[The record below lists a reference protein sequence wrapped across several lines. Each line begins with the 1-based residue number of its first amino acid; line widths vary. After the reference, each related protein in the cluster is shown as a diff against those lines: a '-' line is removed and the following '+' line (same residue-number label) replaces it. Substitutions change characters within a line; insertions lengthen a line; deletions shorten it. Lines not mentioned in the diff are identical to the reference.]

1 MNNSPINEHSPSSSP
16 SFQKMKQL
24 RQSLE
29 AKKKKK
35 RRPSAPGEYNDEL
48 TQELH
53 ELQVDLEMN
62 EKLQKWL
69 HKVASNATHLSDTD
83 VAAHLSSTSSAANLA
98 SAAAAS
104 SLATGGGG
112 GVSGLGGM
120 YDRVR
125 RRPVTTTAMGGAAA
139 GSLGIDLAR
148 TSSSF
153 ARGGARKKDSAY
165 QLSMDEYCLLAKSYE
180 MSSDKKAAAAA
191 NKIVSAGVAED
202 RFATTTTTNPA
213 ATSSSPSNADEE
225 SAERLKKRRESS
237 QFEERLLTQFYD
249 NSSPQCE
256 NFFRAFATTSAAE
269 GAAILKEASGGGNMG
284 GGATGPTAAS
294 ASGGERVSKFKWR
307 FHGDGASSAGGSCV
321 AGQGTTSRGGN
332 SDFDLATAGVS
343 PKATETDVFM
353 NSLLMK
359 RNNSSNIQRF
369 ASTPFGVAA
378 EDYGGSGG
386 LRWSDRLVMSGG
398 VDERETDRPT
408 KQKEERDLEQAW
420 RDVLKE
426 EAAAMDVRAVMVDD
440 LVVLRQETPI
450 ELETVI
456 IEKAVEAEDG
466 FLSAACREILNDPA
480 AAFDD
485 EEEEED
491 QQGEHSRFE
500 LVDTASDESELKS
513 AGDVEGDE
521 EEDDDDDEESC
532 LGHVLMY
539 EDEERGEVTFLGG
552 DENEREVCG
561 GRDTGIRRISTTRED
576 RDRAVF
582 PGFLPFDES
591 YDEEDEDDVE
601 EKLGSW

>member
-1 MNNSPINEHSPSSSP
+1 
-16 SFQKMKQL
+16 MKQL

-48 TQELH
+48 TQELR
-53 ELQVDLEMN
+53 ELQVDMEMN

-83 VAAHLSSTSSAANLA
+83 VAGHLSSTSSAANLV
-98 SAAAAS
+98 SAAPANS

-112 GVSGLGGM
+112 GASGLGGM

-125 RRPVTTTAMGGAAA
+125 RRPVTAMGGAAA
-139 GSLGIDLAR
+139 GSTLGVDLAR

-180 MSSDKKAAAAA
+180 SDKKAAAT
-191 NKIVSAGVAED
+191 IVSED
-202 RFATTTTTNPA
+202 RFATTTTTKSA
-213 ATSSSPSNADEE
+213 TATTSSSSADDE

-269 GAAILKEASGGGNMG
+269 GAAILKEGSGGGAMAG
-284 GGATGPTAAS
+284 GGTTGPTAAT
-294 ASGGERVSKFKWR
+294 AGGGERVSKFKWR
-307 FHGDGASSAGGSCV
+307 FHGDGAISGGG
-321 AGQGTTSRGGN
+321 AGQGAASRGG
-332 SDFDLATAGVS
+332 DDGDVATAGVS
-343 PKATETDVFM
+343 PKATEADMFL

-359 RNNSSNIQRF
+359 RNHSSNIQRF
-369 ASTPFGVAA
+369 TSSSFGAATAAAA
-378 EDYGGSGG
+378 EDYVGSGG
-386 LRWSDRLVMSGG
+386 RRWSDRLVMSRD
-398 VDERETDRPT
+398 VDDRERPT

-440 LVVLRQETPI
+440 LVVLRQEQPS
-450 ELETVI
+450 EVETVI
-456 IEKAVEAEDG
+456 IEKAVEAEDEL
-466 FLSAACREILNDPA
+466 LSAACREILNDPG
-480 AAFDD
+480 AAFDEEDEEDPEGEQERYELIDLMTFDTGSEGELAAKLAGDD

-491 QQGEHSRFE
+491 
-500 LVDTASDESELKS
+500 DDE
-513 AGDVEGDE
+513 D
-521 EEDDDDDEESC
+521 EDDDDVESC

-539 EDEERGEVTFLGG
+539 EDEDRGEVTFLGGG

-582 PGFLPFDES
+582 PGFMPFDES
-591 YDEEDEDDVE
+591 YDEEEDDDDE
-601 EKLGSW
+601 EEEGEDKLGSW